1 MIQIFLADGRD
12 GRTGPTEGSTRGPRG
27 PKNGISINSKQNK
40 IATTPYRPKLAETTI
55 ICKVGQQ
62 MSKRKPSDA
71 FDFVRLSFAKKVKG
85 MPVGQLNYFEKM
97 QFWAVRL
104 VLYLCLY

>member
-1 MIQIFLADGRD
+1 M
-12 GRTGPTEGSTRGPRG
+12 
-27 PKNGISINSKQNK
+27 
-40 IATTPYRPKLAETTI
+40 KLQRLIDDKWAETTI

-104 VLYLCLY
+104 VLDF